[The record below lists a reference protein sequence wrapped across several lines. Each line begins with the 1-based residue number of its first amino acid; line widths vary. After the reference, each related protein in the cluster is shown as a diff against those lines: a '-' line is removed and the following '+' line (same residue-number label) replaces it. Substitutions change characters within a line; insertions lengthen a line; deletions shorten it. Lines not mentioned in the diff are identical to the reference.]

1 MNNLQ
6 EGAAPPT
13 ANLLT
18 CRVLSFY
25 PQGSRRAA
33 PSSFYSVGQLLSKRL
48 KTPSAAPTPF
58 NNKDR
63 STGQLGGF
71 NALSCT

>member
-1 MNNLQ
+1 MNDSR

-18 CRVLSFY
+18 CWGLSF
-25 PQGSRRAA
+25 PSQGSRRAA
-33 PSSFYSVGQLLSKRL
+33 PSHFYSVGQLLSKHFKMPL
-48 KTPSAAPTPF
+48 AVLTPF

-63 STGQLGGF
+63 TTGLLGGF
-71 NALSCT
+71 NTPS